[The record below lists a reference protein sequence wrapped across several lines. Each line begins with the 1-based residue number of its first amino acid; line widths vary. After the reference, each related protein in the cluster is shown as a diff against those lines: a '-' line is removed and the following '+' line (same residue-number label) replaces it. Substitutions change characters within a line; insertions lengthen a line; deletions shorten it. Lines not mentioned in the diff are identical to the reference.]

1 MFVVDNLLLL
11 CFLATEGAKTI
22 EKQKD
27 EEDLEHL
34 IRNGTGYCLDPV
46 PNKPD
51 SAILTAVCFSPPMQ
65 LKAGQVNAPTTWLC
79 FFLLLF
85 FRVKILAVPVL
96 SLLKF
101 LPNHHHH

>member
-1 MFVVDNLLLL
+1 MKQVTYHSVCGDDLLHL

-22 EKQKD
+22 EKQQD
-27 EEDLEHL
+27 EEDLQHL

-51 SAILTAVCFSPPMQ
+51 NALLTAVCFSPPMQ
-65 LKAGQVNAPTTWLC
+65 LKAGQVNAPTIWLC

-85 FRVKILAVPVL
+85 YPC
-96 SLLKF
+96 
-101 LPNHHHH
+101 